1 MSEIQKNV
9 ISFRSAS
16 NTCDVAGYIYKCEA
30 VTPRA
35 VLQIS
40 HGMCEFI
47 GRYDNFANFMVEHG
61 FIVCGNDH
69 LGHGK
74 TSDNAGGLDG
84 FFAEKDGRDFVV
96 EDLHKMNEI
105 VSEQYPNLPIIL
117 LGHSMGS
124 FLARL
129 YAVRYPKTI
138 KALILSGT
146 GGANPLGGIGI
157 VLTKIIGKIK
167 GSKYRSE
174 LINNIAF
181 GSYLKQIPQHKTPY
195 DWISH
200 DEALVDIYKNN
211 KKCTFIFTVSAFND
225 LMCTL
230 RDVNTVQWAEKLDK
244 NMPIYMFS
252 GDKDPV
258 GDYGKGLAAVEKL
271 IQNAG
276 VKDFTFKLY
285 KDGRHEML
293 NETNRNEVYED
304 VLNWCNA
311 HVA

>member
-1 MSEIQKNV
+1 MS
-9 ISFRSAS
+9 
-16 NTCDVAGYIYKCEA
+16 
-30 VTPRA
+30 
-35 VLQIS
+35 
-40 HGMCEFI
+40 
-47 GRYDNFANFMVEHG
+47 
-61 FIVCGNDH
+61 
-69 LGHGK
+69 
-74 TSDNAGGLDG
+74 
-84 FFAEKDGRDFVV
+84 
-96 EDLHKMNEI
+96 
-105 VSEQYPNLPIIL
+105 LPISL
-117 LGHSMGS
+117 L
-124 FLARL
+124 
-129 YAVRYPKTI
+129 Y
-138 KALILSGT
+138 
-146 GGANPLGGIGI
+146 
-157 VLTKIIGKIK
+157 
-167 GSKYRSE
+167 
-174 LINNIAF
+174 
-181 GSYLKQIPQHKTPY
+181 
-195 DWISH
+195 
-200 DEALVDIYKNN
+200 IYKNN